1 MKALLLHPEFSSRGF
16 WNYRAV
22 CRLVGAK
29 YPASPLGLIT
39 MAALLPAEW
48 DLRLIDLNTAPLRD
62 RDIDWADL
70 VFMGAMLPQ
79 QSRLLNLVDRVHSR
93 GKKVVIGG
101 PDPTSQPDVYE
112 SADYLVLGEAERSLT
127 PFLNDLEKGVPAG
140 IYEPDGLP
148 SMSETPVPRFDLL
161 DFENYLMVGVQFSRG
176 CPFNCEFC
184 DIIELYGRRP
194 RTKSPR
200 QIVAELEALYAQ
212 GYRGHVDFVDDN
224 FIGHKRQAKEIL
236 RAVKEW
242 SVEHAHPFF
251 FSTEA
256 SINLADDDELL
267 ALMQDLDFRYVFVGI
282 ESTDKRVLASAQKQ
296 QNLNR
301 DIVTDLKKIYRH
313 GIVVNGGFILGFD
326 QESSA
331 CADGMI
337 EVIERGNIV
346 MAMVG
351 LLFALPNT
359 QLRRRLQR
367 EGRLLDVTATVRQ
380 DVERGE
386 NQIDQAASGL
396 NFITKRPRAEV
407 LKDFLR
413 VIDETYS
420 AKNYFDRCLRLSKEL
435 EINPRFK
442 PTWRTKLGYA
452 GAFLKLAVRLGLRP
466 STCYYFWRNLF
477 AVLFTNP
484 AAAETV
490 VNLMAMY
497 LHFGPQ
503 AKFITRLTE
512 QKIRELPPERKQV
525 SESPRPT

>member
-1 MKALLLHPEFSSRGF
+1 MKALLLHPRISSRGF

-22 CRLVGAK
+22 CRLLGAE

-48 DLRLIDLNTAPLRD
+48 DLRLIDLNTAPLSD

-79 QSRLLNLVDRVHSR
+79 QSRLLDLVDRVHSR
-93 GKKVVIGG
+93 GKKVVVGG
-101 PDPTSQPDVYE
+101 PDPTSQPEVYE
-112 SADYLVLGEAERSLT
+112 SADYLVLGEAERSLA
-127 PFLNDLEKGVPAG
+127 PFLNDLAKGVPAG
-140 IYEPDGLP
+140 TYEPNGRP

-161 DFENYLMVGVQFSRG
+161 DLDNYLMVGVQFCRG

-184 DIIELYGRRP
+184 DIIELYGRKP

-200 QIVAELEALYAQ
+200 QIVAELEALHAL

-224 FIGHKRQAKEIL
+224 FIGHKKQAKEIL

-242 SVEHAHPFF
+242 SAEHDHPFF

-267 ALMQDLDFRYVFVGI
+267 ALMQELDFRYVFVGI
-282 ESTDKRVLASAQKQ
+282 ESADERVLASAQKQ

-301 DIVTDLKKIYRH
+301 DMVADLKKIQRH

-326 QESSA
+326 QESRA

-337 EVIERGNIV
+337 DVIERGNIV

-367 EGRLLDVTATVRQ
+367 EGRLLDVSTTVSQ
-380 DVERGE
+380 DVEKGE
-386 NQIDQAASGL
+386 NQIDQTTSGL
-396 NFITKRPRAEV
+396 NFITKRPKAEV
-407 LKDFLR
+407 LEDFLR

-420 AKNYFDRCLRLSKEL
+420 TKNYFDRCLRLSKNL

-442 PTWRTKLGYA
+442 PNWRTKLGYA
-452 GAFLKLAVRLGLRP
+452 RAFLKLTVRLGLRP

-477 AVLFTNP
+477 AVLLTNP

-497 LHFGPQ
+497 LHFGSQ
-503 AKFITRLTE
+503 AKFLIRRTE
-512 QKIRELPPERKQV
+512 EKIRKLRSGGVQV
-525 SESPRPT
+525 SESAQPT